1 MPAMDDDPTS
11 VNYELRTM
19 GMRGDDDDDV
29 EEDRVE
35 VFGNTSDIPIHVN
48 VDDDDPPVD
57 DSGNGTPTG
66 SSATCTNKKT
76 KTSKVWDDFEEL
88 YETTN
93 GNRVRVS
100 AKCNYYH
107 KTLSA
112 RSSAGTGHLLR
123 HIKSCKPRKLGS
135 NALPQSMLRFSA
147 DGSVIPWE
155 YSPEVARF
163 ELCRL
168 IAREDLPISFG
179 QSPAFV
185 NYIKEAHNPRFVP
198 VSRQTTTRD
207 FYKLFKDRRSVIIDR
222 LNSASSIALT
232 SDIWSGHA
240 KEDYLSV
247 VAHFVNSD
255 WQLEKRVLGLR
266 LIDESHTGANIAERV
281 IAVAEEYGITDK
293 VFSITLD
300 NASANSKA
308 MITLTPALSGY
319 IGDLFLHQRCACHI
333 INLIVKAGLDKFK
346 PMLNDIRA
354 AISFLNAS
362 NQRIA
367 TYKNVCIAAG
377 YRPRMFG
384 LDMDVRWNSTYL
396 MLKHLIPHRE
406 PFTVFISTQHPFV
419 NDHPLLTDLH
429 WACAESVLCFLEQ
442 FYDSTVVL
450 SGVYYPTSPLIM
462 HHILEIA
469 GHLNTYGN
477 VQNIANVV
485 GPMKTKFMNYWSK
498 IPILYSF
505 AFILDPRAKIRGFSK
520 VLQIMAQ
527 LIGDDYSAY
536 LTTVRASLFDTF
548 AKYERKFGSVRLHS
562 STIPG
567 PSTGKKRTAWGKI
580 FGSVVAAGL
589 GAGNAGASPGAG
601 NAGASPGAGLGAG
614 NADASPGAGLGAGS
628 LSRMT
633 SATALLQAA
642 SSTAN
647 LNSSELSAYLDS
659 DTVNQYDDDFNIL
672 SWWQQHKLTYPVLSI
687 LAKDVMT
694 VPVSTISSE
703 STFSLTGRI
712 IEDRRRRLNPRL
724 VEILAV
730 IKDWELADAKSQHTT
745 ENVEL
750 QNAYENMYLDDEI
763 DVNP

>member
-1 MPAMDDDPTS
+1 MDDNPTS

-19 GMRGDDDDDV
+19 GMHSDDDDDV

-57 DSGNGTPTG
+57 DSGNGMPTG

-76 KTSKVWDDFEEL
+76 KTSK
-88 YETTN
+88 T
-93 GNRVRVS
+93 
-100 AKCNYYH
+100 NYYQ
-107 KTLSA
+107 
-112 RSSAGTGHLLR
+112 RS
-123 HIKSCKPRKLGS
+123 
-135 NALPQSMLRFSA
+135 
-147 DGSVIPWE
+147 
-155 YSPEVARF
+155 
-163 ELCRL
+163 
-168 IAREDLPISFG
+168 
-179 QSPAFV
+179 
-185 NYIKEAHNPRFVP
+185 
-198 VSRQTTTRD
+198 TRD
-207 FYKLFKDRRSVIIDR
+207 FYKMLKDRRSVIIDR

-293 VFSITLD
+293 
-300 NASANSKA
+300 
-308 MITLTPALSGY
+308 
-319 IGDLFLHQRCACHI
+319 
-333 INLIVKAGLDKFK
+333 
-346 PMLNDIRA
+346 
-354 AISFLNAS
+354 
-362 NQRIA
+362 
-367 TYKNVCIAAG
+367 
-377 YRPRMFG
+377 
-384 LDMDVRWNSTYL
+384 
-396 MLKHLIPHRE
+396 
-406 PFTVFISTQHPFV
+406 
-419 NDHPLLTDLH
+419 
-429 WACAESVLCFLEQ
+429 
-442 FYDSTVVL
+442 
-450 SGVYYPTSPLIM
+450 
-462 HHILEIA
+462 IA

-477 VQNIANVV
+477 VQNLANVV

-536 LTTVRASLFDTF
+536 LTTVRASLSDTF
-548 AKYERKFGSVRLHS
+548 AKYERKFGSVGLRS
-562 STIPG
+562 STILG
-567 PSTGKKRTAWGKI
+567 PSTSKKRTAWGKI
-580 FGSVVAAGL
+580 FGS
-589 GAGNAGASPGAG
+589 GNAGASLGAGLGAG

-614 NADASPGAGLGAGS
+614 NAGVSPGAGLGAGS
-628 LSRMT
+628 LFRMT

-694 VPVSTISSE
+694 VPISTISSE

-730 IKDWELADAKSQHTT
+730 IKDWELADAKGQHTT

-763 DVNP
+763 DGVPGPARARWAGRAVGPARHGPRLLGPWL